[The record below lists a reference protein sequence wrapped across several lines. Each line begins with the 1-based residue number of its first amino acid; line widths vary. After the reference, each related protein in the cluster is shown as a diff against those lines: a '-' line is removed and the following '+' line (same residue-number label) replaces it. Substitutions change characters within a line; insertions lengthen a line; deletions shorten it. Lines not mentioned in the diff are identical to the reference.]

1 MAKGKVL
8 KAEPNGS
15 WEGNYGVLY
24 KYIILFDNGDQ
35 GEYSSK
41 SDDQNK
47 FVVGEEVEYERID
60 KGKYVHIKPISNF
73 TPNTNYSSGGYSKP
87 LDADRQLLIVKQSSL
102 KCAVDICIGQG
113 TYNTDDV
120 IARAEIFVDW
130 VMNKQDVNNNSGG
143 INKDVPF

>member
-15 WEGNYGVLY
+15 WEGQYGVLY
-24 KYIILFDNGDQ
+24 KYTILFDNGDQ

-41 SDDQNK
+41 SDNQNK

-60 KGKYVHIKPISNF
+60 KGKYIHIKPISNF
-73 TPNTNYSSGGYSKP
+73 TPNTNYAPKKDGNVQEY
-87 LDADRQLLIVKQSSL
+87 IIKQSSL
-102 KCAVDICIGQG
+102 KCAVDICIAQG
-113 TYNTDDV
+113 TYSTEDV

-130 VMNKQDVNNNSGG
+130 VMNTQDVNKNSSGTNN
-143 INKDVPF
+143 DVPF

>member
-15 WEGNYGVLY
+15 WEGQYGVLY
-24 KYIILFDNGDQ
+24 KYTILFDNGDQ

-60 KGKYVHIKPISNF
+60 KGKYIHIKPISNF
-73 TPNTNYSSGGYSKP
+73 TPNTNYAPKKDGNVQEY
-87 LDADRQLLIVKQSSL
+87 IIKQSSL
-102 KCAVDICIGQG
+102 KCAVDICIAQG
-113 TYNTDDV
+113 TYSTEDV

-130 VMNKQDVNNNSGG
+130 VMNTQDVNKNSSGTNN
-143 INKDVPF
+143 DVPF

>member
-1 MAKGKVL
+1 MAKSKVL

-15 WEGNYGVLY
+15 WEGQNGTLY
-24 KYIILFDNGDQ
+24 KYTILFDNGDQ

-60 KGKYVHIKPISNF
+60 KGKYIHIKPIYNF
-73 TPNTNYSSGGYSKP
+73 QPNTNYAPKKDGNVQEY
-87 LDADRQLLIVKQSSL
+87 IIKQSSL
-102 KCAVDICIGQG
+102 KASVDICIAQG
-113 TYNTDDV
+113 TYNTEDV

-130 VMNKQDVNNNSGG
+130 VMNTQDGNKNSSGTNN
-143 INKDVPF
+143 DVPF

>member
-15 WEGNYGVLY
+15 WEGQYGVLY
-24 KYIILFDNGDQ
+24 KYTILFDNGDQ

-60 KGKYVHIKPISNF
+60 KGKYIHIKPISNF
-73 TPNTNYSSGGYSKP
+73 TPNTNYAPKKDGNVQEY
-87 LDADRQLLIVKQSSL
+87 IIKQSSL
-102 KCAVDICIGQG
+102 KCAVDICIAQG
-113 TYNTDDV
+113 TYNTEDV

-130 VMNKQDVNNNSGG
+130 VMNTQDVNKNSSGTNN
-143 INKDVPF
+143 DVPF